1 MIALRDGFAPIALAR
16 ALSLALS
23 LALASGWAL
32 GCTNNPYPESDDDA
46 KVMYLP
52 FDDPPK
58 TLDPQVAYS
67 TIDHAVIGNLYDTL
81 LEYHYLK
88 RPLELIPALAEA
100 VPQPRPLG
108 DGRVAYAIRLRPGLL
123 FHEDPSFAL
132 GAEGR
137 TTREVQ
143 AADVAFALQRIAD
156 PLVNSP
162 VLETLEKIVGLAEF
176 GERLARRR
184 AEDPSFAALR
194 IDRQYAE
201 VGPIEGVVV
210 GGSHDLEIVLREPYP
225 QIVYWLAMNFTSPVP
240 WEAVAHYDGRDG
252 RPSFAEHPVGTGPFR
267 LARYDKRAR
276 IVLEASPEW
285 YGVRHPEWR
294 APAAT
299 YPTAGEP
306 GDAERGLLDPRWA
319 GRPLPFL
326 QRIDMRRDKE
336 DIPAFSKFLQ
346 GYYDASGIIQ
356 ESFDRIVHEGELSEA
371 MRADGMQ
378 LVKGV
383 TPAVYYLGFNMDD
396 PIVGAGGGERAR
408 KLRQALSLAIDVEE
422 YTRLFLNG
430 RGIPAQSP
438 IPPGIFGYDPA
449 YENPYRRVDLERARA
464 LLRDAGYADGVDPA
478 TGRPLRLTF
487 DTPDTS
493 ARAMLRF
500 QFFANAWKRLG
511 IDVEIAATSYNQFQ
525 DKVRRGAFQIFMWGW
540 VADYP
545 DPENFLFLLWT
556 QMGRTK
562 NGGPNTAN
570 FSDPQYDALFLEMK
584 NRPNDARRE
593 ELIRELRAIVERERP
608 WIELFHPEDYAL
620 YHGWLAN
627 VKPMGLSVPTAK
639 YRDVDAPARAR
650 LRAERN
656 QPVRWPAAVLL
667 AGLAAV
673 LVPGIRTYLRE
684 RQ

>member
-1 MIALRDGFAPIALAR
+1 LKRTAVAALLAAHFVLAAL
-16 ALSLALS
+16 LA
-23 LALASGWAL
+23 A
-32 GCTNNPYPESDDDA
+32 CTNNPYPVSDDAA
-46 KVMYLP
+46 KVLYLP

-88 RPLELIPALAEA
+88 RPLELIPGLAED
-100 VPQPRPLG
+100 VPSPRAEA
-108 DGRVAYAIRLRPGLL
+108 DGRVAYTFRIRHGLR
-123 FHEDPSFAL
+123 FHDDPCFAL
-132 GAEGR
+132 GGEGR
-137 TTREVQ
+137 STREVT
-143 AADVAFALQRIAD
+143 ASDVAFALARVGD

-162 VLETLEKIVGLAEF
+162 VLETLEKIVGLKQF
-176 GERLARRR
+176 GERLAERRG
-184 AEDPSFAALR
+184 ADPAFAALR
-194 IDRQYAE
+194 IDAQYEAAA
-201 VGPIEGVVV
+201 PIEGVRVR
-210 GGSHDLEIVLREPYP
+210 GPHELEIVLGEPYP
-225 QIVYWLAMNFTSPVP
+225 QIVYWFAMPFTAPVP
-240 WEAVAHYDGRDG
+240 WEAVAAYDGREG

-276 IVLEASPEW
+276 IVLEANPTW
-285 YGVRHPEWR
+285 YGVLHPEWQ
-294 APAAT
+294 APGAV
-299 YPTAGEP
+299 YPAQGEP
-306 GDAERGLLDPRWA
+306 EDAARGLLDGRYA

-326 QRIDMRRDKE
+326 ERIEMRRDKE

-356 ESFDRIVHEGELSEA
+356 ESFDRIVHEGELSEE
-371 MRADGMQ
+371 MRAADMK

-396 PIVGAGGGERAR
+396 PLVGAAGGERAR
-408 KLRQALSLAIDVEE
+408 KLRQAMSLAIDAKE
-422 YTRLFLNG
+422 YARLFMNG

-438 IPPGIFGYDPA
+438 IPPGIFGYDAA
-449 YENPYRRVDLERARA
+449 YANPYRRVDLERARA
-464 LLRDAGYADGVDPA
+464 LLREAGYADGVDA
-478 TGRPLRLTF
+478 QSGKPLHLSF

-500 QFFANAWKRLG
+500 QFFANAWKRIG

-525 DKVRRGAFQIFMWGW
+525 DKVRRGAFQLFMWGW

-562 NGGPNTAN
+562 SGGPNTAN
-570 FSDPQYDALFLEMK
+570 FSHPGYDALFLEMK

-593 ELIRELRAIVERERP
+593 DLIRELRAIVERERP

-627 VKPMGLSVPTAK
+627 VKPMGLSVPTSK
-639 YRDVDAPARAR
+639 YRDIDAPARAR

-656 QPVRWPAAVLL
+656 RPVRWPAALL
-667 AGLAAV
+667 VAAFVAV
-673 LVPGIRTYLRE
+673 LVPTVRTYLRE